1 MLINSDRYSNRYRNG
16 YENDYENAKEKKKGE
31 RKTANITILERWIP
45 KLKTL
50 NQKDFCTLINAIIS
64 GSDKPRISA
73 KNQFIA
79 DEIYKDIKNAK
90 EANERL
96 KKHRLKL
103 NDCANNERFRN
114 GFRNSY
120 GNAKEK
126 KEAPLP
132 SSPPCSPLSSPS
144 SSPPYPLT
152 ITPYNPPTKP
162 PHDPTPQEKRENT
175 PGGDPPLPDR
185 QGESYN
191 ADARA
196 GNSLQEKTQS
206 QYSPCFEELWN
217 TYPKKSGKK
226 PAYESYKRAK
236 KDGVTDEEI
245 RAGIERYKD
254 YIKAKRLTER
264 YILDGSTYFYQRRWE
279 DVYELPPDSGDDYGG
294 DAFSRLLN
302 AELDKIQNRFGGTV
316 R

>member
-1 MLINSDRYSNRYRNG
+1 MPSISNKWIDKLDMLPAR
-16 YENDYENAKEKKKGE
+16 DYITLTKAILRGE
-31 RKTANITILERWIP
+31 PEPQITP
-45 KLKTL
+45 KY
-50 NQKDFCTLINAIIS
+50 Q
-64 GSDKPRISA
+64 G
-73 KNQFIA
+73 IA
-79 DEIYKDIKNAK
+79 SEIYGNLRERERVKNAVRK
-90 EANERL
+90 SRCNSNVTVTSSL
-96 KKHRLKL
+96 
-103 NDCANNERFRN
+103 
-114 GFRNSY
+114 RNSNVTCY
-120 GNAKEK
+120 VTQEEK
-126 KEAPLP
+126 REAP
-132 SSPPCSPLSSPS
+132 PPCSPS
-144 SSPPYPLT
+144 SSPPHPLI

-162 PHDPTPQEKRENT
+162 PHEPTPQEKRENT
-175 PGGDPPLPDR
+175 PGGVPPLPDR
-185 QGESYN
+185 QGDSVN
-191 ADARA
+191 AGVRA

-236 KDGVTDEEI
+236 RDGVTDEEI
-245 RAGIERYKD
+245 IAGKERYKD
-254 YIKAKRLTER
+254 YIKAKRLSER

>member
-1 MLINSDRYSNRYRNG
+1 MAAI
-16 YENDYENAKEKKKGE
+16 KEKWADKLDLLPSKDYIKLTKSILRDE
-31 RKTANITILERWIP
+31 PEPQITAKYQTI
-45 KLKTL
+45 
-50 NQKDFCTLINAIIS
+50 A
-64 GSDKPRISA
+64 SD
-73 KNQFIA
+73 
-79 DEIYKDIKNAK
+79 IYEDIG
-90 EANERL
+90 RL
-96 KKHRLKL
+96 KRDNEYQKKCRSKS
-103 NDCANNERFRN
+103 DCQTNVRRMSDECQTNVRR
-114 GFRNSY
+114 
-120 GNAKEK
+120 KEK

-162 PHDPTPQEKRENT
+162 PHEPTPQEKRENT

>member
-1 MLINSDRYSNRYRNG
+1 M
-16 YENDYENAKEKKKGE
+16 
-31 RKTANITILERWIP
+31 
-45 KLKTL
+45 
-50 NQKDFCTLINAIIS
+50 
-64 GSDKPRISA
+64 
-73 KNQFIA
+73 
-79 DEIYKDIKNAK
+79 
-90 EANERL
+90 
-96 KKHRLKL
+96 
-103 NDCANNERFRN
+103 
-114 GFRNSY
+114 
-120 GNAKEK
+120 
-126 KEAPLP
+126 
-132 SSPPCSPLSSPS
+132 
-144 SSPPYPLT
+144 
-152 ITPYNPPTKP
+152 
-162 PHDPTPQEKRENT
+162 
-175 PGGDPPLPDR
+175 PDR

-206 QYSPCFEELWN
+206 QYSPCFDELWN